1 MLNKKKVWALP
12 NGGCTIYLTFTYLQA
27 QHTRTNRAGGSMGTG
42 VGLSTLKVEK
52 ADCRRALRW
61 YFQFRALVFA
71 HLLDMGYFVL
81 YVG

>member
-1 MLNKKKVWALP
+1 
-12 NGGCTIYLTFTYLQA
+12 
-27 QHTRTNRAGGSMGTG
+27 MGTG